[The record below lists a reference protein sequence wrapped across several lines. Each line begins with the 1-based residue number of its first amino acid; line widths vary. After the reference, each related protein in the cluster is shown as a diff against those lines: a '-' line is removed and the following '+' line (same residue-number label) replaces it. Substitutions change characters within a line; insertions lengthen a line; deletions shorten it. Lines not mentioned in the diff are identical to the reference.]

1 MFTWI
6 ARSLRFN
13 STVLGLLLSVL
24 VVLLCWVDAL
34 HSFELWVSDFH
45 FKVRGALLP
54 GPEVVI
60 ASIDAK
66 SIEEV
71 FPRRPTTPSRM
82 YKERCEFLQDSP
94 PWPDWDGSWTLTSK

>member
-34 HSFELWVSDFH
+34 HSFELWVSDFR
-45 FKVRGALLP
+45 KVRGALLP

-60 ASIDAK
+60 ASIDEK
-66 SIEEV
+66 SIEV
-71 FPRRPTTPSRM
+71 CPRRPTTPGRV
-82 YKERCEFLQDSP
+82 YTERCEYLKDSP
-94 PWPDWDGSWTLTSK
+94 PGPDWDGSWTLTSK